1 MKWLW
6 FTGIWTYPL
15 LAGLLRMAMDQF
27 NTVPREIYVVVVYVL
42 PVIFPII
49 ITWTNIERKQ
59 RGQTDFS
66 FAATYG
72 LADKDERKSKA
83 YLDAAYPEVPKQYAS
98 RVPTG
103 LVLGKHKGKYAYCPV
118 IKDGINGFVVGTPGS
133 GKSVLLLGWLYSML
147 FRDEIAKKGRT
158 EPGRAFN
165 YALVD
170 IKGEL
175 AERILGIKLKDYNA
189 EKHKNF
195 QVIAPAVDTSYG
207 YDPFYKIHREN
218 VNETE
223 IIKAVTDIAD
233 ALVVSTG
240 ENSAY
245 FTDNAKKILSGV
257 LYHYAKRGY
266 EFIHIIQAIMRNS
279 LDDLLTTIV
288 MEAEQDNSG
297 VVLDKLKGFVGKGDN
312 ESVADI
318 ETTLKSY
325 LEVFSY
331 PEMQR
336 ILYDAPHKTSPAALN
351 DGKTNLD
358 IAIAESMLVTYQPF
372 FRLVTM
378 QILRHCESEFH
389 EDDDRYTMLIFDEAA
404 RIGSIN
410 GLDAAMSTLRSKH
423 TALIC
428 LFQSISQFK
437 DIYPREKA
445 QTLLNLC
452 ELKLFLSGSGD
463 KDSTDYVSAM
473 VGDYESTRMSYKRK
487 GVFGGKS
494 DGSYSAERRP
504 IIEAR
509 DMMGLRERGEAIAF
523 VYGHYIRCKKLR
535 YFEDPYIAPIL
546 KRRQEEQLKLQ
557 TQAPVEPTNKE
568 TTYETKK
575 ERTG

>member
-98 RVPTG
+98 KVPTG
-103 LVLGKHKGKYAYCPV
+103 LVLGKQKGKYAYCPV
-118 IKDGINGFVVGTPGS
+118 NKDGINGFVVGTPGS

-175 AERILGIKLKDYNA
+175 AERILGIKLKDYKA
-189 EKHKNF
+189 EEHKDF

-218 VNETE
+218 VSETE

-279 LDDLLTTIV
+279 LDNLLTTIV
-288 MEAEQDNSG
+288 MEAEQENSG

-336 ILYDAPHKTSPAALN
+336 ILYDAPHKTSPAVLN

-523 VYGHYIRCKKLR
+523 VYGHYIRCNKLR

-546 KRRQEEQLKLQ
+546 RQRQEEQIKLQ
-557 TQAPVEPTNKE
+557 TQVQAEPTNKE
-568 TTYETKK
+568 ITNETEK